1 MSKREEHVLVCA
13 LASEPDCVIK
23 GSITGHHCSQ
33 CEAEVMVSPSGQRM
47 MRGHPKMKIL
57 CAPCALT
64 KLDEFDSVEAVPGAL
79 EELVEDAIARRSR
92 HERN

>member
-1 MSKREEHVLVCA
+1 MSSHEEHVLVCA

-33 CEAEVMVSPSGQRM
+33 CKAEVMVSPSGQRM
-47 MRGHPKMKIL
+47 MQGHPKMKIL
-57 CAPCALT
+57 CAPCAMT
-64 KLDEFDSVEAVPGAL
+64 KLSEFDSVEAVPGAV
-79 EELVEDAIARRSR
+79 EELREDLTAR